1 LEKDKK
7 GRRPDIFLRNSIK
20 GDWELIELKRP
31 IKIVSLYRSLPVF
44 SKEVSNAI
52 QQVRYYEKLL
62 KQEKVRREFSKEG
75 IEYFEPEL
83 RIVIGRRPQISQQD
97 W

>member
-1 LEKDKK
+1 
-7 GRRPDIFLRNSIK
+7 
-20 GDWELIELKRP
+20 
-31 IKIVSLYRSLPVF
+31 VF

-97 W
+97 WWWLIKSNENNVKITTYDDLLAEMENRLKDRCEILR